1 MVEIDGQVM
10 RMRSTVFRKFR
21 DYAGGDGFVAALL
34 AMISPGCSLSLRARR
49 TFCSEQSRIG
59 SHLIVTRSLKYGAS
73 RMSALQSRDEH
84 EHARCDVME
93 RA

>member
-49 TFCSEQSRIG
+49 TFDSERSRIG
-59 SHLIVTRSLKYGAS
+59 SHLIVTWSLKYGAS
-73 RMSALQSRDEH
+73 RMTALQSRGEH
-84 EHARCDVME
+84 GHARRDATEQV
-93 RA
+93 